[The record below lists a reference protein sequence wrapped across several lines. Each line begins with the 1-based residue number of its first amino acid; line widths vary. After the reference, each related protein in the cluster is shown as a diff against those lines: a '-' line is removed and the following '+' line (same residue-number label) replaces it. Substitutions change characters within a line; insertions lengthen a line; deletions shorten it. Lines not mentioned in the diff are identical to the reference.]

1 MIYLKKILTKT
12 KKTMYM
18 VVVYD
23 INDPINAQ
31 KIFVSED
38 LGLMLIEKYNL
49 EVR

>member
-18 VVVYD
+18 LVVYD
-23 INDPINAQ
+23 VNDPINAQ
-31 KIFVSED
+31 KIFLNED
-38 LGLMLIEKYNL
+38 LGLMLIDKYNF